1 MDYEQKRSLIAKSLL
16 EAKKF
21 VVGDEKPLLY
31 CKSQE
36 LKKISRPEIEAVLK
50 QFESEEVVK
59 IIEYPDAFN
68 ISLDN
73 LHDPQFEY
81 RVEILKP
88 EYLESLLPRKSA
100 MRIMNELQDTL
111 TGRTAEERA
120 RIRAIEMSAE
130 NKASNNKFHIE
141 YKDDRIIRLNGKI
154 ELGKPQFGTNN
165 EAIWLFLYENPN
177 KPFTLEELKKET
189 KAELP
194 ARMDKVVEKWGFIKG
209 LKSAFFDF
217 SNANG
222 KEAIKFKNPVTL

>member
-36 LKKISRPEIEAVLK
+36 LKKISRQEIEAVLK
-50 QFESEEVVK
+50 QFESEKVVK

-88 EYLESLLPRKSA
+88 EYLESLLPQKST
-100 MRIMNELQDTL
+100 MKIMNELQDTIS
-111 TGRTAEERA
+111 GRTAEERA
-120 RIRAIEMSAE
+120 RLRAIENAE
-130 NKASNNKFHIE
+130 EKRVFNNRFYIE
-141 YKDDRIIRLNGKI
+141 YKDDRVIRLNGKI
-154 ELGKPQFGTNN
+154 ELGKPQFGRDS
-165 EAIWLFLYENPN
+165 EAIWRFLYENPN
-177 KPFTLEELKKET
+177 KTFTYRELEEQT
-189 KAELP
+189 KTQITE
-194 ARMDKVVEKWGFIKG
+194 RIDKTIERWGFYKG
-209 LKSAFFDF
+209 LRSSFFDI
-217 SNANG
+217 SNAKG
-222 KEAIKFKNPVTL
+222 KESVRFKNPVTL